1 MKSISNQSILK
12 TIYFAFS
19 FITAIPL
26 LAQVPEFD
34 NDKPA
39 ATYNNQFSQ
48 TYNTIWDGPKFYSQW
63 PIYDDPEQTRIYTK
77 SGNWTNRA
85 FGYLSEGHLRRKT
98 KLMHWNT
105 FKMDKIIQTL
115 GKMNYLYLVRSG
127 VVNAR
132 A

>member
-85 FGYLSEGHLRRKT
+85 FGYLSEGLFT
-98 KLMHWNT
+98 SQDEIDALEYDQDGQDNT
-105 FKMDKIIQTL
+105 DFRENEL
-115 GKMNYLYLVRSG
+115 SVFSSFGCC
-127 VVNAR
+127 
-132 A
+132 

>member
-19 FITAIPL
+19 FQQSLYWLKFQSLTMTNPQLLTTTNSLRHITQSGMDRNFTANGLFMMTRNKQGFIPNPAIGRIERL
-26 LAQVPEFD
+26 D
-34 NDKPA
+34 
-39 ATYNNQFSQ
+39 
-48 TYNTIWDGPKFYSQW
+48 
-63 PIYDDPEQTRIYTK
+63 IYLKDY
-77 SGNWTNRA
+77 
-85 FGYLSEGHLRRKT
+85 LRRKT

-105 FKMDKIIQTL
+105 IKMDKIIQTL